1 VRTQINT
8 ICEGIATPL
17 KVLLDPYWR
26 KQMAVKPNPDRDA
39 KYMKE
44 MWGTTRL
51 ITDYVPYKQ
60 ISKKRKYNLDFC
72 EYFEDVAS

>member
-1 VRTQINT
+1 
-8 ICEGIATPL
+8 
-17 KVLLDPYWR
+17 
-26 KQMAVKPNPDRDA
+26 MAVKPNPDRDA

>member
-1 VRTQINT
+1 MGTQINT

-17 KVLLDPYWR
+17 KVLLDPYR
-26 KQMAVKPNPDRDA
+26 RRQMAVKPNPDRDT

-44 MWGTTRL
+44 MWGTTKL
-51 ITDYVPYKQ
+51 ITDYIPCIQ
-60 ISKKRKYNLDFC
+60 PTKRKYKIDYC